1 MIIRRFNIQDAN
13 AVSDLI
19 ATTLQISNRKDCSE
33 EYLEKDIQCL
43 QPQDI
48 IERANRQHF
57 YVVEENGNIIGCGS
71 IGSYWGK
78 EDESSLFTIFVL
90 PEYQGKGIGRKI
102 IQTLEQDEFFLR
114 ARRIEIPASITATH
128 FYLKMGYK
136 YKNGITE
143 PDEELLIRLEKFQ

>member
-13 AVSDLI
+13 TVSDLI
-19 ATTLQISNRKDCSE
+19 ATTLRISNRKDYSE

-43 QPQDI
+43 QSQDI

-57 YVVEENGNIIGCGS
+57 YVVEENGQIIGCGS
-71 IGSYWGK
+71 IGSYWSK

-114 ARRIEIPASITATH
+114 ARRIEIPASITAIP
-128 FYLKMGYK
+128 FYLKMGYT

-143 PDEELLIRLEKFQ
+143 PDEEQLVRLEKFR